1 MNALKYV
8 PGMQLERWDL
18 KHPIESQSY
27 AVINEN
33 FDATRYSGLEAEIAK
48 RIVHATADFE
58 LGHSLLFSP
67 KAIEIGIDA
76 LEKGCVV
83 TCDVEMVRAGITK
96 YPTNC
101 YLNAVTSSP
110 TGFPTRSYSA
120 MAKAAEL
127 NPENGLFVI
136 GCAPTAL
143 AALVELENASWFNP
157 ALIIGLPVG
166 FIGAAETKNLLVQSR
181 FNFITNQ
188 GNKGGSPAASAAMN
202 ALLRLREI
210 PGA

>member
-1 MNALKYV
+1 
-8 PGMQLERWDL
+8 MQLERSDL

-27 AVINEN
+27 EVINES
-33 FDATRYSGLEAEIAK
+33 FDPTRYSELEAEIAK

-58 LGHSLLFSP
+58 LGYSLQFSP
-67 KAIEIGIDA
+67 KAVEIGIDA
-76 LEKGCVV
+76 LRNGATI

-96 YPTNC
+96 YPSNC
-101 YLNAVTSSP
+101 YLKEVASSP

-120 MAKAAEL
+120 MAKAAKV
-127 NPENGLFVI
+127 NPTNGLFVI

-143 AALVELENASWFNP
+143 AALVELENQSWFNP

-166 FIGAAETKNLLVQSR
+166 FIGAAETKNLLARTR

-188 GNKGGSPAASAAMN
+188 GNKGGSPAAGAAVN
-202 ALLRLREI
+202 ALLRLREN

>member
-1 MNALKYV
+1 M
-8 PGMQLERWDL
+8 

-27 AVINEN
+27 QVINEN
-33 FDATRYSGLEAEIAK
+33 FDATQYSDLEAEIAK

-58 LGHSLLFSP
+58 LGNSLLFSP
-67 KAIEIGIDA
+67 GAIKTGIDA
-76 LEKGCVV
+76 LGKGAIV

-101 YLNAVTSSP
+101 YLNNVASSP

-120 MAKAAEL
+120 MAKAAKL

-143 AALVELENASWFNP
+143 AALVELENQSWFKP

-166 FIGAAETKNLLVQSR
+166 FIGAAETKTLLAHTR

-188 GNKGGSPAASAAMN
+188 GNKGGSPAASAAIN
-202 ALLRLREI
+202 ALLRLRET
-210 PGA
+210 PGT